1 MSERSVV
8 VVGIDIAK
16 AHVDVAA
23 LGGKLPAGRFANDA
37 EGQSALAAILVP
49 LRPALVLME
58 ASGGYESELAC
69 VLVAAG
75 LPVAVVNPRQARDF
89 AKSMGTL
96 AKTDRLDAWLLAEL
110 AAVLARRDDLK
121 RFLRPAADQER
132 LDLEALVARRR
143 QLVTMLLAE
152 RQRLAQARPAVRPS
166 IEALVAAIRAQID
179 EIDGEMQAQV
189 AAHHATLDALL
200 RSAGGIGPVVSATIM
215 AELPELGQLDRR
227 KIAALV
233 GVAPFARDSGLL
245 RGRRHV
251 AGGRSQLRRALYMAA
266 LTATRYNPVIKTFY
280 QRLLAV
286 GKLKKVA
293 LVACMRKLLT
303 ILNAMVRDGRPFD
316 LSLHQG

>member
-1 MSERSVV
+1 MSERSVI

-16 AHVDVAA
+16 AHVDVAT
-23 LGGKLPAGRFANDA
+23 LGGELPAARFANNA
-37 EGQSALAAILVP
+37 EGQSALAAALVP

-58 ASGGYESELAC
+58 ASGGYEAELAC
-69 VLVAAG
+69 VLTAAG

-89 AKSMGTL
+89 AKAMGTL
-96 AKTDRLDAWLLAEL
+96 AKTDRLDARLLAEL

-143 QLVTMLLAE
+143 QLVAMLLAE
-152 RQRLAQARPAVRPS
+152 RQRLGQARPAVHPS
-166 IEALVAAIRAQID
+166 IEALVATLRAQID
-179 EIDGEMQAQV
+179 GIDGDMQSQV
-189 AAHHATLDALL
+189 AAHHAALDALL
-200 RSAGGIGPVVSATIM
+200 QTAGGIGPVVSATIM
-215 AELPELGQLDRR
+215 AELPELGRLDRR
-227 KIAALV
+227 QIASLV

-245 RGRRHV
+245 RGQRRI

-266 LTATRYNPVIKTFY
+266 LTATRYNPVIRAFY
-280 QRLLAV
+280 GRLLTA

>member
-1 MSERSVV
+1 MSERSVI

-23 LGGKLPAGRFANDA
+23 LGGELPPGRFANDA
-37 EGQSALAAILVP
+37 EGQSTVAATLLP
-49 LRPALVLME
+49 LQPALVLME
-58 ASGGYESELAC
+58 ASGGYEAELAC

-96 AKTDRLDAWLLAEL
+96 AKTDRVDARLLAEL
-110 AAVLARRDDLK
+110 AAVLARRDDLT
-121 RFLRPAADQER
+121 RFLRPVADQER

-152 RQRLAQARPAVRPS
+152 RQRLAQARPAVRSS
-166 IEALVAAIRAQID
+166 IEALVAVVRAQID
-179 EIDGEMQAQV
+179 EIDGDMRAQV
-189 AAHHATLDALL
+189 TTHHASLDALL

-227 KIAALV
+227 EIAALV
-233 GVAPFARDSGLL
+233 GVAPFARDSGVW
-245 RGRRHV
+245 RGRRRI

-266 LTATRYNPVIKTFY
+266 LTATRYNPVIKAFY
-280 QRLLAV
+280 QRLLAA

>member
-1 MSERSVV
+1 MSERSVI

-23 LGGKLPAGRFANDA
+23 LGGALPAGRFANDA
-37 EGQSALAAILVP
+37 EGQSALAATLVP
-49 LRPALVLME
+49 VRPALVLME
-58 ASGGYESELAC
+58 ASGGYEAELAC

-96 AKTDRLDAWLLAEL
+96 AKTDRVDA
-110 AAVLARRDDLK
+110 R
-121 RFLRPAADQER
+121 
-132 LDLEALVARRR
+132 
-143 QLVTMLLAE
+143 LLAE
-152 RQRLAQARPAVRPS
+152 RQRLAQARPTVRPS

-179 EIDGEMQAQV
+179 DIDGEMQAQV
-189 AAHHATLDALL
+189 AAHYAALDALL

-227 KIAALV
+227 EIAALV
-233 GVAPFARDSGLL
+233 GVAPFARDSGVW
-245 RGRRHV
+245 RGRRRI

-266 LTATRYNPVIKTFY
+266 LTATRYNPAIKTFY
-280 QRLLAV
+280 QRLLAA